1 MREGGAAPRREMPMD
16 NIVVVKLGG
25 SSASSPD
32 FVRWIE
38 AVEKA
43 TGRVVVVPGGG
54 PFANTVRRY
63 QHRIGYDEVAS
74 HAMTILAMEQFGYAL
89 KSLGTRM
96 VTVAGTT
103 AIEEAFAAGRIP
115 VWMPAGPALDAAEI
129 RDHPD
134 VTSDSIA
141 AWFAGHWPRAHLLLV
156 KQLDVPENA
165 TVETLV
171 HAEIVDPAFL
181 QFLKPQTRVF
191 LAGPGDIALAGKRL
205 AEGGTPGRELRLG
218 SEMLHAAE

>member
-1 MREGGAAPRREMPMD
+1 MD
-16 NIVVVKLGG
+16 NVVVVKLGG

-32 FVRWIE
+32 FARWIE

-43 TGRVVVVPGGG
+43 TGNVVIIPGGG

-63 QHRIGYDEVAS
+63 QSRIGYDETAA

-96 VTVAGTT
+96 VTASS
-103 AIEEAFAAGRIP
+103 IEEIEAAFTDGKIP
-115 VWMPAGPALDAAEI
+115 VWMPAGASLQHAEL
-129 RDHPD
+129 RDNHE

-141 AWFAGHWPRAHLLLV
+141 AWFAGRHRRSTLLLV
-156 KQLDVPENA
+156 KQLDVPANA

-171 HAEIVDPAFL
+171 HAEMVDPVFL
-181 QFLKPQTRVF
+181 DFLLPQTRIF
-191 LAGPGDIALAGKRL
+191 LAGPGDIALAGKRF
-205 AEGGTPGRELRLG
+205 AEGGVPGRELRKATD
-218 SEMLHAAE
+218 MLDAAE